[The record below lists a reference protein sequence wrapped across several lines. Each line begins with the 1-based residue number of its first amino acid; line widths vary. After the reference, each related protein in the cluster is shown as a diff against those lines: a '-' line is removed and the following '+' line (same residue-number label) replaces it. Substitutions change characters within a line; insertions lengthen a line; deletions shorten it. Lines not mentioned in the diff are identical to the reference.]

1 MRGRRRSPGRR
12 SRTIFWRRFGR
23 GCSEGDRARG
33 TGHRW
38 RSCCMPVPQQ
48 GNHLSPVPRALPPII
63 HPMATGRER
72 RRAER
77 VPTASIPVQ
86 LSDINGE
93 LIDLSLTGAAVV
105 HRSPIK
111 AGTACT
117 LIFPSYGGIYIPC
130 EVIRSVVQVR
140 RGDKGPEYVFRS
152 AISFAE
158 MAPEQEQPLHEFLLI
173 QIDRL
178 RQQQAAAT
186 AGAPNTR

>member
-1 MRGRRRSPGRR
+1 MA
-12 SRTIFWRRFGR
+12 I
-23 GCSEGDRARG
+23 AR
-33 TGHRW
+33 W
-38 RSCCMPVPQQ
+38 PPAV
-48 GNHLSPVPRALPPII
+48 NAAARALF
-63 HPMATGRER
+63 
-72 RRAER
+72 
-77 VPTASIPVQ
+77 PTASIPVQ

-93 LIDLSLTGAAVV
+93 LIDLSLSGAAVV

-111 AGTACT
+111 AGSAAT

-152 AISFAE
+152 AIAFAE
-158 MAPEQEQPLHEFLLI
+158 MAPEQEQPLHEFLQI

-178 RQQQAAAT
+178 RLQQSAAT